1 MRDYKLYLEDIL
13 KSANKVRRYIWGM
26 SFDDFIA
33 DELTFDA
40 VIRNLEIIGEAVLNI
55 PKEVYERYPQVEWQK
70 IGGLRNVLAPDYFK
84 VKEAVIWDI
93 VQNNVPPLRE
103 QIEQICQLEKT
114 PKFSASTESNLA
126 SSELQQ
132 ATAPPESTDA
142 SVRSI
147 YPPQRERAAAIV
159 PIARRLLEAGR
170 ALNATVSTQK
180 ISLDLEELETKDYK
194 LTLDNR
200 AKTLLISATDGRGI
214 LIKVNLAEQTEKL
227 ELAKNLTPKDVNKW
241 LQIKQDLDRRSQ

>member
-1 MRDYKLYLEDIL
+1 MRDYKWYLEDIL
-13 KSANKVRRYIWGM
+13 KSANKVRRYTWGM

-55 PKEVYERYPQVEWQK
+55 PREVYERYPQIEWQK
-70 IGGLRNVLAPDYFK
+70 IGGLRNVLAHGYFK
-84 VKEAVIWDI
+84 VREAVIWDI

-114 PKFSASTESNLA
+114 PKFSASTESDLA
-126 SSELQQ
+126 SSEVQQ
-132 ATAPPESTDA
+132 ATVPLESTDA

-170 ALNATVSTQK
+170 ALNATVPTQK
-180 ISLDLEELETKDYK
+180 NSLDLEELETKDYK
-194 LTLDNR
+194 LTLDER

-214 LIKVNLAEQTEKL
+214 LIKVNLAEQAEKL

-241 LQIKQDLDRRSQ
+241 LQIKQDLDKRSQ